1 MYLDSGFL
9 SKYTTKEKRFMDKN
23 TLKTSFGKWISPIN
37 MKKLSKQV
45 DILKQDYYTKK
56 LTTESFLKIMLFA
69 QLHETESLHAI
80 SDALLDEDLQKAVG
94 FDSISAS
101 QLSRKNNEIDPVI
114 LATIFLDLVSQIH
127 AHHNQARRLMPLKII
142 DSTTLPL
149 NLTNYK
155 WATFRKTKAGVKLH
169 LRLVFMGKDN
179 VYPDKAIMTTA
190 DEHDRNQLEVLVDD
204 KEAMYV
210 FDRGYVDYER
220 FDRMTDD
227 GLFFVSRLKK
237 NAVTR
242 NIHAFELPEDSPVI
256 RDDMVYIGTT
266 QNRAENVFRLI
277 EVEDTKGNMLRLITN
292 RFDLSSDEIS
302 EIYRS
307 RWAIELFFK
316 WLKQH
321 VEIKHFYGMTE
332 NALQNQIYIALI
344 TYCLHVLIR
353 LEADSK
359 KSLLRISRW
368 LKATFESQLIFV
380 YDGLNEKLKPNS
392 ITLVAV
398 TPSLSVYFYQ
408 MDSATF
414 CWSLI
419 FLAHLG

>member
-1 MYLDSGFL
+1 
-9 SKYTTKEKRFMDKN
+9 MDKN

-45 DILKQDYYTKK
+45 EILQQDYYTKK
-56 LTTESFLKIMLFA
+56 LTTEAYLKAMLFA

-80 SDALLDEDLQKAVG
+80 SDALLDEDFQEALR
-94 FDSISAS
+94 FESISAS
-101 QLSRKNNEIDPVI
+101 QLSRKNNEVDPAI
-114 LATIFLDLVSQIH
+114 LATVFLDLVGQIQSH
-127 AHHNQARRLMPLKII
+127 QHQVRKSMPLKII

-169 LRLVFMGKDN
+169 LRLVYMGKDN
-179 VYPDKAIMTTA
+179 VYPDKAIITTA
-190 DEHDRNQLEVLVDD
+190 DKHDRNQLEVLVDD

-227 GLFFVSRLKK
+227 GYFFVSRLKK

-242 NIHAFELPEDSPVI
+242 HIHAFELLEDSPVI

-353 LEADSK
+353 LEAKSK

-368 LKATFESQLIFV
+368 LKAALW
-380 YDGLNEKLKPNS
+380 KPAY
-392 ITLVAV
+392 IWLRRFKRKVET
-398 TPSLSVYFYQ
+398 
-408 MDSATF
+408 
-414 CWSLI
+414 
-419 FLAHLG
+419 